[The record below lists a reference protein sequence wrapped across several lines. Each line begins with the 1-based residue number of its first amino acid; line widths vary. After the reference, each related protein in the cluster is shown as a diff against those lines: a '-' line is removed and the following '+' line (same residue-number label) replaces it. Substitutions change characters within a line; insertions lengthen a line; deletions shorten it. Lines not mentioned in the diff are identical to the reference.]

1 MYFLWQLMFVI
12 IVDKQGILEE
22 IVLNPRREGKQSKE
36 LWWSQQISLDRKWV
50 LEKGLV
56 EVDRG
61 VAQVDPNNR
70 GRCLL

>member
-1 MYFLWQLMFVI
+1 MFVI
-12 IVDKQGILEE
+12 TVDKQDILEE
-22 IVLNPRREGKQSKE
+22 IVLNPRKEGKQSKE
-36 LWWSQQISLDRKWV
+36 QWCSQRISLDKKWV

-61 VAQVDPNNR
+61 VAQVDPDSR